1 MFLKNNQ
8 FYGSIF
14 YRLFEILTIYR
25 NANSVQDR
33 LIQWINKKNGDELY
47 TIKD

>member
-14 YRLFEILTIYR
+14 YRLFEILMIYR

-33 LIQWINKKNGDELY
+33 LIQWINKK
-47 TIKD
+47 KR